1 MRKPRL
7 PNHPARFLFA
17 VAGLL
22 LAAPVLAGTWQWRD
36 ASGRMVYSDQPPPS
50 SVPASRILRAPMPA
64 QGAGVQAAPLAAAA
78 ASTAPG
84 PGTPAGAGRIPP
96 ATGQSATG
104 SGDPAPRSWV
114 EKEQASRK
122 RALEREEAERKQ
134 GAEREQAAR
143 NAHACEEAR
152 TALRTLESGLR
163 MSYVDDKGERQ
174 VLDDAE
180 RARRAETARQEIARN
195 CAGAG

>member
-7 PNHPARFLFA
+7 PNRPARLLFA
-17 VAGLL
+17 VVGLL

-50 SVPASRILRAPMPA
+50 SVPASRILRAPASA
-64 QGAGVQAAPLAAAA
+64 QGAGTQAA
-78 ASTAPG
+78 
-84 PGTPAGAGRIPP
+84 TPAGAGQTSAAAGQAP
-96 ATGQSATG
+96 AGTGAA
-104 SGDPAPRSWV
+104 APRSWV

-122 RALEREEAERKQ
+122 RALEREEVERKQ

-143 NAHACEEAR
+143 NARVCEEAR

-174 VLDDAE
+174 VLDEAE
-180 RARRAETARQEIARN
+180 RARRAEAARQEIARS
-195 CAGAG
+195 CTGAS

>member
-7 PNHPARFLFA
+7 PNRPARFLFA

-50 SVPASRILRAPMPA
+50 SVPASRILRAPTPA
-64 QGAGVQAAPLAAAA
+64 QGAGAQAAPLAAAA
-78 ASTAPG
+78 A
-84 PGTPAGAGRIPP
+84 
-96 ATGQSATG
+96 ATGP
-104 SGDPAPRSWV
+104 GDPAPRSWV

-122 RALEREEAERKQ
+122 RAVEREEAERKQ

-174 VLDDAE
+174 VLDDVE